1 MSRDVK
7 VSIRNLHKA
16 FGSKQILKG
25 IDLDIYDGEII
36 YIIGKSG
43 SGKSVTLKHISALLR
58 PDQGSVLIDREDLFD
73 LDNKG
78 LVRVR
83 RKLGVLFQMAALFD
97 SMNVFENIAFT
108 LRRFT
113 KMREDEI
120 SEVVFEKLKLVGL
133 SGVENLNPAALSMGM
148 QKRVGLARAIALEP
162 QIILYDEPTTGVD
175 PILGSAVDD
184 LIKTLNSELGVT
196 SIVISHDM
204 KSTFNTAQRIAMLYD
219 GEFRLTGPPEL
230 FKENQDAIVRQ
241 FIDGHA
247 NGPIPIL

>member
-1 MSRDVK
+1 
-7 VSIRNLHKA
+7 
-16 FGSKQILKG
+16 
-25 IDLDIYDGEII
+25 
-36 YIIGKSG
+36 
-43 SGKSVTLKHISALLR
+43 
-58 PDQGSVLIDREDLFD
+58 
-73 LDNKG
+73 
-78 LVRVR
+78 
-83 RKLGVLFQMAALFD
+83 MAALFD

-113 KMREDEI
+113 KMKEDEI